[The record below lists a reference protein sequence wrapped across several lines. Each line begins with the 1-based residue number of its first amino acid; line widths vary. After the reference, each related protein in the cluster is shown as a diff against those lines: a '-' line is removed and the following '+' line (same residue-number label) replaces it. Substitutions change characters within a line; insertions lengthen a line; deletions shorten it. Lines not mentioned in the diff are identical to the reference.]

1 MAEPGTKLKT
11 VALMKRFKGLFAGIC
26 VFCVLTL
33 TARAQVNTV
42 KIMPMGDSVTAR
54 GNTPESSYRYWLWKD
69 LQDAGFNNFVFLG
82 NQNGVSDGAPANSD
96 FDQHYE
102 GGGPGGDAWSTDS
115 GMKAAPSAARSKP
128 DFLLLDL
135 GSNDI
140 IFGIDPATTEANLRT
155 IIEDFAAANP
165 NIIILLAKP
174 TPFAVDPVATSQEK
188 KLERRQQSQLAAI
201 ASKVGKTEKQAGI
214 NVIVVNL
221 FGGYN
226 VNTDTKDGTHPNVR
240 GEQKIARKYF
250 TVLKKYMKNM

>member
-1 MAEPGTKLKT
+1 
-11 VALMKRFKGLFAGIC
+11 MKIVKGLIAGC
-26 VFCVLTL
+26 GVCCALTL

-54 GNTPESSYRYWLWKD
+54 GSSPESSYRYWLYKD
-69 LQDAGFNNFVFLG
+69 LQDAGFNNFVFVG

-102 GGGPGGDAWSTDS
+102 GGGPNNDAWSSAD
-115 GMKAAPSAARSKP
+115 GVNAAPSAARSRP
-128 DFLLLDL
+128 DFLILDL

-140 IFGIDPATTEANLRT
+140 IYDIDPATTQANLQA

-165 NIIILLAKP
+165 NIIVLLAKP

-188 KLERRQQSQLAAI
+188 KLERKQQSQLATI
-201 ASKVGKTEKQAGI
+201 ATKVGKAEKQSGI
-214 NVIVVNL
+214 NVIVVNQ

-226 VNTDTKDGTHPNVR
+226 VKTDTKDGTHPNVR

-250 TVLKKYMKNM
+250 TVLKKYMKKM

>member
-1 MAEPGTKLKT
+1 MMKKAFL
-11 VALMKRFKGLFAGIC
+11 ALLVGACALPLAGH
-26 VFCVLTL
+26 
-33 TARAQVNTV
+33 AQVNQV

-54 GNTPESSYRYWLWKD
+54 GSSPESSYRYWLYQD
-69 LQDAGFNNFVFLG
+69 LQNAGFNNFVFVG

-102 GGGPGGDAWSTDS
+102 GGGPGNDAWTTQN
-115 GMKAAPSAARSKP
+115 GVNAAPSAARSTP
-128 DFLLLDL
+128 DFLILDL

-140 IFGIDPATTEANLRT
+140 IGGIDPATTQANLQS
-155 IIEDFAAANP
+155 IIETFAAANP

-188 KLERRQQSQLAAI
+188 RLERRQQSQLASM
-201 ASKVGKTEKQAGI
+201 ASKVGQAEKKNGI
-214 NVIVVNL
+214 NVIVVNQ

-226 VNTDTKDGTHPNVR
+226 VKTDTKDGTHPNVR

-250 TVLKKYMKNM
+250 AVLKKYMKKM

>member
-1 MAEPGTKLKT
+1 MNGI
-11 VALMKRFKGLFAGIC
+11 VAGIC
-26 VFCVLTL
+26 ACCALTL
-33 TARAQVNTV
+33 AARAQVNRV
-42 KIMPMGDSVTAR
+42 SIMPMGDSVTAR
-54 GNTPESSYRYWLWKD
+54 GSSPESSYRYWLYKD
-69 LQDAGFNNFVFLG
+69 LQDAGFNNFVFVG

-102 GGGPGGDAWSTDS
+102 GGGSGNDAWSTDNGVS
-115 GMKAAPSAARSKP
+115 AAPSAAKAKP
-128 DFLLLDL
+128 DFLILDL

-140 IFGIDPATTEANLRT
+140 IYGIDPATTQANLQT

-188 KLERRQQSQLAAI
+188 KLERRQQSQLASI

-214 NVIVVNL
+214 NVIVVNQ

-226 VNTDTKDGTHPNVR
+226 VKTDTKDGTHPNVR

>member
-1 MAEPGTKLKT
+1 MIFNI
-11 VALMKRFKGLFAGIC
+11 ALMKKFNGLFAGFC
-26 VFCVLTL
+26 VCCVLTL
-33 TARAQVNTV
+33 TGRAQVNTV

-54 GNTPESSYRYWLWKD
+54 GSSPESSYRYWLWKD

-82 NQNGVSDGAPANSD
+82 NQNGVSDGAPANPD

-102 GGGPGGDAWSTDS
+102 GGGSGNDAWSTANGVD
-115 GMKAAPSAARSKP
+115 AAPSAAGSTP
-128 DFLLLDL
+128 DFLILDL

-140 IFGIDPATTEANLRT
+140 IYGIDPATTQANLQA
-155 IIEDFAAANP
+155 IIEDFVAANP

-188 KLERRQQSQLAAI
+188 KVERRQQSQLASI
-201 ASKVGKTEKQAGI
+201 ANNVGKAERRAGI
-214 NVIVVNL
+214 NVIVVNQ

-226 VNTDTKDGTHPNVR
+226 VKTDTKDGTHPNVR

-250 TVLKKYMKNM
+250 TVLKKYMRRM

>member
-1 MAEPGTKLKT
+1 MNKI
-11 VALMKRFKGLFAGIC
+11 KGLFGG
-26 VFCVLTL
+26 FCVWCALTL

-54 GNTPESSYRYWLWKD
+54 GSSPESSYRYWLYKD
-69 LQDAGFNNFVFLG
+69 LQDAGFNNFVFVG

-102 GGGPGGDAWSTDS
+102 GGGPRNDAWTTQN
-115 GMKAAPSAARSKP
+115 GVNAAPSAAGSTP
-128 DFLLLDL
+128 DFLILDL

-140 IFGIDPATTEANLRT
+140 IGGIDPSTTQANLQA

-188 KLERRQQSQLAAI
+188 RLERRQQSQLASI
-201 ASKVGKTEKQAGI
+201 ASQVGRTEKRSGI
-214 NVIVVNL
+214 NVIVVNQ

-226 VNTDTKDGTHPNVR
+226 VRTDTKDGTHPNVR

-250 TVLKKYMKNM
+250 SILKRYMRKM

>member
-1 MAEPGTKLKT
+1 
-11 VALMKRFKGLFAGIC
+11 MKIVKGLIAGC
-26 VFCVLTL
+26 GVCCALTL

-54 GNTPESSYRYWLWKD
+54 GSSPESSYRYWLYKD
-69 LQDAGFNNFVFLG
+69 LQDAGFNNFVFVG

-102 GGGPGGDAWSTDS
+102 GGGPNNDAWSSAD
-115 GMKAAPSAARSKP
+115 GVNAAPSAARSRP
-128 DFLLLDL
+128 DFLILDL

-140 IFGIDPATTEANLRT
+140 IYDIDPATTQANLQA
-155 IIEDFAAANP
+155 IIEDFAAQNP
-165 NIIILLAKP
+165 NIIVLLAKP

-188 KLERRQQSQLAAI
+188 KLERRQQSQLATI
-201 ASKVGKTEKQAGI
+201 ASKVGKTEKQSGI
-214 NVIVVNL
+214 NVIVVNQ

-226 VNTDTKDGTHPNVR
+226 VKTDTKDGTHPNVR

-250 TVLKKYMKNM
+250 TVLKKYMKKM

>member
-1 MAEPGTKLKT
+1 
-11 VALMKRFKGLFAGIC
+11 MKVYKVIFAG
-26 VFCVLTL
+26 FCVGCALTL

-54 GNTPESSYRYWLWKD
+54 GSSPESSYRYWLWKD

-82 NQNGVSDGAPANSD
+82 NQNGVSDGAPANSWPEE
-96 FDQHYE
+96 HYE
-102 GGGPGGDAWSTDS
+102 GGGSGNDAWTSAD
-115 GMKAAPSAARSKP
+115 GVNAASSAARSSP
-128 DFLLLDL
+128 DFLILDL

-140 IFGIDPATTEANLRT
+140 IDGIDPATTQANLQN
-155 IIEDFAAANP
+155 IIETFAAANP

-188 KLERRQQSQLAAI
+188 RLERRQQSQLAGMA
-201 ASKVGKTEKQAGI
+201 AKVGKAEKKAGI
-214 NVIVVNL
+214 NVIVVNQ

-240 GEQKIARKYF
+240 GEQQIARKYF
-250 TVLKKYMKNM
+250 AVLKKYMKKM